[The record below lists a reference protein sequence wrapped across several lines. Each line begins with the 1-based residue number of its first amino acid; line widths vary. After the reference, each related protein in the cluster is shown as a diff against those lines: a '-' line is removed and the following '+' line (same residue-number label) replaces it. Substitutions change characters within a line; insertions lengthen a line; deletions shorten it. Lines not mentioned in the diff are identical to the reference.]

1 MSENKPTETK
11 ITFGK
16 IFWPSFLAV
25 FIAGIVGMIFFF
37 LILGGVIGSFSDFG
51 PKPLSIEDK
60 TILHMQLD
68 GEILNKGKSE
78 FDPSTLNVNES
89 MGLPDILYGI
99 S

>member
-1 MSENKPTETK
+1 MSENKPTEPK

-68 GEILNKGKSE
+68 
-78 FDPSTLNVNES
+78 V
-89 MGLPDILYGI
+89 
-99 S
+99 